1 MKVKLLVLFLA
12 AIILM
17 AGCSKPEEEV
27 SEVAETEDVKSV
39 EKEVNYVAETMLGEA
54 DLDGASVLL
63 PENTFDK
70 NVSVT
75 LEAVDDYVQE
85 NFHFIGNP
93 ISIKVEGQDA
103 IRLNQ
108 PATIKIKVPQEQLI
122 SIENEEDVFAAYHNG
137 SIWEYFV
144 PDMVDLTNGYV
155 QFSTYHFS
163 DYAVV
168 NLSRDEQLKY
178 YAGRMATNTWAKEDQ
193 EKNFVAKFEGYVNDM
208 LSDAYGIEN
217 KETTR
222 KIMQQLVKEIPYMG
236 GMLVSAANGDELEFA
251 ENFSATVGKVI
262 LDQMELDGNIP
273 GDVVTIVST
282 HSKVAGDLS
291 EFDYEEALKDITKGL
306 ATAIIS
312 KNMVGKMMVAGA
324 EIIDVAITDWTD
336 KSIEDAYQAYKNG
349 AEGEHGYDLDAG
361 DYNELRKQMRG
372 INHKIY
378 SDAMKAYCKRNK
390 ISINDLSKA
399 EEEKI
404 RKETDIKL
412 KDEFDNRIAKEKEI
426 NMQKE
431 YHEKI
436 LKLFDERNLLTKG
449 SFGYDVEMSLEDR
462 IERLYLSLGQILSH
476 TDKKFT
482 TSRTAGENEISIEDV
497 CKLLGVWYSDRTEG
511 KPKYFEELKKM
522 GHARK
527 PKLEN
532 TETPETSATIDN
544 IDDNDENT
552 EEPEKI
558 EKTEAPIII
567 EPSKKPEV
575 KKGEYAW
582 VLVEVIDGSNDEAW
596 ELQNTS
602 EIYKYAPS
610 YGRGTYSLTWTYI
623 GESDDYYNPP
633 YVHGESFAV
642 QATWSTPP
650 EVIYKD
656 DAVSLTGKIS
666 LTANTLSAYYAN
678 ASTGAWVDEIRMSTE
693 DGKTSFNI
701 TPSDNYASKN
711 GTVTAVLGEGSE
723 GSKKVIELNFYSSNQ
738 LFTQYVYEW
747 KKIGGN

>member
-1 MKVKLLVLFLA
+1 MKFIKLFIAFLIGIVLLS
-12 AIILM
+12 
-17 AGCSKPEEEV
+17 GCSKPTEKISEEPK
-27 SEVAETEDVKSV
+27 AEDVKTV
-39 EKEVNYVAETMLGEA
+39 EQEVKYSDESILGEA
-54 DLDGASVLL
+54 EKDGSSILL
-63 PENTFDK
+63 PENTFDE
-70 NVSVT
+70 NVVVT
-75 LEAVDDYVQE
+75 LEPLGNYSSE
-85 NFHFIGNP
+85 GFEFIGKP
-93 ISIKVEGQDA
+93 ISVNVKEKNT

-108 PATIKIKVPQEQLI
+108 PATVTFKIPQKQLETIK
-122 SIENEEDVFAAYHNG
+122 NEEDVFAAYHNG
-137 SIWEYFV
+137 STWEYFS
-144 PDMVDLTNGYV
+144 PDKVDLTNGIV
-155 QFSTYHFS
+155 EFSTYHFS
-163 DYAVV
+163 DYAVGK
-168 NLSRDEQLKY
+168 LSRDEQLKY
-178 YAGRMATNTWAKEDQ
+178 YAGRMATNTWAKEEQ

-208 LSDAYGIEN
+208 LTEAYGIEN

-291 EFDYEEALKDITKGL
+291 ELDYEEALKDITKGL

-378 SDAMKAYCKRNK
+378 SDAIKAYCKRNK

-412 KDEFDNRIAKEKEI
+412 KNEFDNRIAKEKEV

-462 IERLYLSLGQILSH
+462 IERLYLSMGKILSH

-497 CKLLGVWYSDRTEG
+497 CKLLGVWYSDRTVG
-511 KPKYFEELKKM
+511 KSKYFEELKKM

-532 TETPETSATIDN
+532 TEMTETSATIDN
-544 IDDNDENT
+544 IDDNTENT
-552 EEPEKI
+552 EEP

-567 EPSKKPEV
+567 EPENKPEV

-602 EIYKYAPS
+602 EVYKYAPS

-633 YVHGESFAV
+633 YVHGESFTI
-642 QATWSTPP
+642 QANWSTPP
-650 EVIYKD
+650 ETIYKD
-656 DAVSLTGKIS
+656 DVVSLTGSIS
-666 LTANTLSAYYAN
+666 LTANTLSAFYAN
-678 ASTGAWVDEIRMSTE
+678 GSIGAWVDNIRMSTE

-711 GTVTAVLGEGSE
+711 GTVTAVFGEGSE
-723 GSKKVIELNFYSSNQ
+723 GSKKVIELNFNSYNQ

-747 KKIGGN
+747 KPVGKN

>member
-1 MKVKLLVLFLA
+1 MKIIKLFIAFLIG
-12 AIILM
+12 IILLS
-17 AGCSKPEEEV
+17 GCSKPTEET
-27 SEVAETEDVKSV
+27 SEEPKAEDVKSV
-39 EKEVNYVAETMLGEA
+39 EKEVKYNDVTTFGEKEK
-54 DLDGASVLL
+54 DGSVISL
-63 PENTFDK
+63 PENTFDE
-70 NVSVT
+70 NVVVT
-75 LEAVDDYVQE
+75 LEPITDYVSEGFQ
-85 NFHFIGNP
+85 FIGKP
-93 ISIKVEGQDA
+93 ISVKVKGQDT

-108 PATIKIKVPQEQLI
+108 PATVTFKIPKEQLET
-122 SIENEEDVFAAYHNG
+122 IENEEDVFAAYYNG
-137 SIWEYFV
+137 SIWEYFS
-144 PDMVDLTNGYV
+144 PDNVDLPNGIV
-155 QFSTYHFS
+155 EFTTYHFS
-163 DYAVV
+163 DYAVGK
-168 NLSRDEQLKY
+168 LSRDEQLKY

-193 EKNFVAKFEGYVNDM
+193 EKNFVAKFEGYVND
-208 LSDAYGIEN
+208 LVADAVGTEN
-217 KETTR
+217 KELTR
-222 KIMQQLVKEIPYMG
+222 KIMHALVKEIPYMG

-251 ENFSATVGKVI
+251 ENFSSTMGKII
-262 LDQMELDGNIP
+262 LDQMELE
-273 GDVVTIVST
+273 GDA
-282 HSKVAGDLS
+282 AGDLVTIAS
-291 EFDYEEALKDITKGL
+291 AYGKTAGDLAETDYEEALKDITKGL

-312 KNMVGKMMVAGA
+312 KNLVGKMMVAGT

-349 AEGEHGYDLDAG
+349 ADGEHGYDLDAG

-378 SDAMKAYCKRNK
+378 SDAIKAYCKRNK

-412 KDEFDNRIAKEKEI
+412 KNEFDNRIAKEKEV

-462 IERLYLSLGQILSH
+462 IERLYLSMGQILSH

-511 KPKYFEELKKM
+511 KSKYFEELKKM

-532 TETPETSATIDN
+532 TETTETSATIDN
-544 IDDNDENT
+544 IDDNTENT
-552 EEPEKI
+552 EGPEKS
-558 EKTEAPIII
+558 EVPIII
-567 EPSKKPEV
+567 EPEEKPEV

-582 VLVEVIDGSNDEAW
+582 VLVEVVDGSDDEAW

-602 EIYKYAPS
+602 EVYEYAPS

-623 GESDDYYNPP
+623 GESDDYYDPP
-633 YVHGESFAV
+633 YVHGESFTV
-642 QATWSTPP
+642 QANWSTPP

-656 DAVSLTGKIS
+656 DVVSLTGKVF

-678 ASTGAWVDEIRMSTE
+678 GSTSAWVDDSRMSTE
-693 DGKTSFNI
+693 DGKNEFSI
-701 TPSDNYASKN
+701 TFKDNYASKG
-711 GTVTAVLGEGSE
+711 GTVTAAFGEGSE
-723 GSKKVIELNFYSSNQ
+723 GSKKVIELYFYSSNE